1 MSVVVDELR
10 AEHGVEPTCR
20 VLGVAPSTYY
30 AVKAR
35 ERNPSERARRDAVL
49 IERIRRIHEENYGV
63 YGARKVWWQLR
74 REGFDVARCTV
85 ERLMSREGLQGAVRG
100 VRSGVPRFPIMGR
113 QVVLLIL
120 WIVTS
125 VHRLRIVFGWPIS
138 RMSRLGRV
146 WFTSLL

>member
-1 MSVVVDELR
+1 MVDELR

-49 IERIRRIHEENYGV
+49 IERIRRIHAENYGV

-85 ERLMSREGLQGAVRG
+85 ERLMSSDGLQGAVRG
-100 VRSGVPRFPIMGR
+100 KK
-113 QVVLLIL
+113 
-120 WIVTS
+120 
-125 VHRLRIVFGWPIS
+125 LRTTIS
-138 RMSRLGRV
+138 R
-146 WFTSLL
+146 